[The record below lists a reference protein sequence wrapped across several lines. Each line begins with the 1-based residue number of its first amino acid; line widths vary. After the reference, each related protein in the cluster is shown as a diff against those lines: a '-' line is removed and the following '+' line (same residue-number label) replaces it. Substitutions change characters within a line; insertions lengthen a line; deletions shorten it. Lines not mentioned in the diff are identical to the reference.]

1 MIGLAFLV
9 ACAWWG
15 LSLLRLFR
23 IDVPTMERVVVGPVA
38 GLALGTWLLFQ
49 SASIF
54 DGLGVAAFALT
65 LVIFAMTTALA
76 RRRPAPT
83 AVPVPRWFLVVAG
96 SLLGAFA
103 ILNLF
108 AVLAPTAGGSVA
120 FEHVWADTPFHS
132 GIITSFAY
140 RENYPPAYP
149 QALGQPLNYP
159 FLVDFLS
166 AVLLRYGLTLR
177 MSIVV
182 VNIALQTAVMLG
194 LALVVHRLTA
204 SARAAILAVLVFFL
218 LGNLGW
224 FAVPGDISDAGGVS
238 SWLRDVPWSY
248 TGETA
253 GVSGRERLGVGL
265 YLGNPVFI
273 HLLPRRATAFG
284 MAVGASLLLLLDDLA
299 ARRRVA
305 TAALVGLLAGVLP
318 RIHAHTAITLAIVAA
333 VWIGRE
339 ALALRREGWDAL
351 RPLAIATGVTGVI
364 ALVIVTPQ
372 VLALREQTAQFFAF
386 WPGWTGEPRDAFN
399 AMTGADGLVRAA
411 LLSVK
416 FWLFN
421 GGLLLLLVPLAWA
434 DATRRM
440 RRWYVPFVVVW
451 LVGFCIRTQPWEWDN
466 NNHFVW
472 WQFATVVLV
481 APLLSAWLGRRALLG
496 RTAAMVAIAAL
507 TLGGILS
514 FIYAAEHRMGLWGP
528 GDVDFA
534 RRVRLA
540 TPEDAVILTSAGHT
554 QPVTGLAGRQVVM
567 GYGGWLSTQGID
579 LPRFEAD
586 VNAMLAGDVA
596 RMRSLG
602 IDYAVISP
610 WELGQANEKQFTIG
624 AVFDDPDVFEPVLDE
639 TINGQRWRLLELL
652 PPSDA
657 RQNAQSPRT

>member
-1 MIGLAFLV
+1 MIGLAFLA
-9 ACAWWG
+9 ACIWWG

-23 IDVPTMERVVVGPVA
+23 IDLSTMERAVVGPVA

-54 DGLGVAAFALT
+54 GRLGVGAFAVVF
-65 LVIFAMTTALA
+65 VILAATSVLA

-83 AVPVPRWFLVVAG
+83 AMPVPRWFIGLAGALLV
-96 SLLGAFA
+96 AFVV
-103 ILNLF
+103 LNLF
-108 AVLAPTAGGSVA
+108 AVLAPSAAGSMA

-159 FLVDFLS
+159 FLVDLLS
-166 AVLLRYGLTLR
+166 SVLLRYGLTLR

-182 VNIALQTAVMLG
+182 VNVLLQTAVMLG

-204 SARAAILAVLVFFL
+204 SARAAVLGVVVFFL

-224 FAVPGDISDAGGVS
+224 FAVPGDISDAGGIGT
-238 SWLRDVPWSY
+238 WLRDLPWSY

-253 GVSGRERLGVGL
+253 GVSGRERLGVGI

-284 MAVGASLLLLLDDLA
+284 MAVGASLLLLIDDLVE
-299 ARRRVA
+299 RRHVA

-318 RIHAHTAITLAIVAA
+318 RIHAHSAIALAIVAA

-339 ALALRREGWDAL
+339 ALALRRESWQAL
-351 RPLAIATGVTGVI
+351 RPLAVVTAVTGVI

-372 VLALREQTAQFFAF
+372 VLGLREQTSQFFAF
-386 WPGWTGEPRDAFN
+386 WPGWTGEPREAF
-399 AMTGADGLVRAA
+399 MRAA
-411 LLSVK
+411 GGTLAKGVQQSIK
-416 FWLFN
+416 FWFFN
-421 GGLLLLLVPLAWA
+421 GGLLLLLVPIAWV
-434 DATRRM
+434 DATRRI
-440 RRWYVPFVVVW
+440 RRWYLPFAVVW
-451 LVGFCIRTQPWEWDN
+451 LVGFLVRTQPWEWDN

-481 APLLSAWLGRRALLG
+481 VPLIDKWLGHRALLARAG
-496 RTAAMVAIAAL
+496 AVVALVAL

-514 FIYAAEHRMGLWGP
+514 FIYAAEHRLGLWGP
-528 GDVDFA
+528 GDVKFA
-534 RRVRLA
+534 RDVRFA
-540 TPEDAVILTSAGHT
+540 TPEDAVILTSGGHT
-554 QPVTGLAGRQVVM
+554 QPVTGLSGRQVVM
-567 GYGGWLSTQGID
+567 GYGGWLSTHGID

-586 VNAMLAGDVA
+586 VNAMLAGDVG
-596 RMRSLG
+596 RMRRLG
-602 IDYAVISP
+602 VDYVVIGP
-610 WELGQANEKQFTIG
+610 WEYGQATEKQFTIG
-624 AVFDDPDVFEPVLDE
+624 SVFDDPDVFKPVLDE
-639 TINGQRWRLLELL
+639 MINGQRWRLLELL
-652 PPSDA
+652 PPSRA